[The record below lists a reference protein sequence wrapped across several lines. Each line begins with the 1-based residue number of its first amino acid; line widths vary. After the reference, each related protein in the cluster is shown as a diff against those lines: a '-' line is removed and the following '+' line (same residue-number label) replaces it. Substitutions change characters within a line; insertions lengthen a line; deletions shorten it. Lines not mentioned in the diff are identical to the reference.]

1 MGPGKTGLAGSL
13 HKPLRVPGARGKKN
27 GSWLLLTCVSR
38 KGEEIGR
45 GLRLDLL
52 HSREMDHTCLRGS
65 RAARASVGT
74 AGRCR
79 PQVYHRVAQT
89 SSLLPLAR
97 DAEPRGGCSSQTTQP
112 SEICSF
118 QLPPETG
125 KLLTARGRLPACL
138 RGDSFAKS
146 NGGFQR
152 VRLFW
157 EPSCYPNPIKNHLG
171 ASELPQASPK
181 VS

>member
-13 HKPLRVPGARGKKN
+13 HKPLRVPGGKREKVAA
-27 GSWLLLTCVSR
+27 GYYSPASL
-38 KGEEIGR
+38 GR
-45 GLRLDLL
+45 GGGQQGAKARPL
-52 HSREMDHTCLRGS
+52 SRRGNGPHLPEGS
-65 RAARASVGT
+65 RAARDSVGWV
-74 AGRCR
+74 AGPGSTTKWRR
-79 PQVYHRVAQT
+79 PLCSFWPEMQSPEVAAGLKPH
-89 SSLLPLAR
+89 SP
-97 DAEPRGGCSSQTTQP
+97 
-112 SEICSF
+112 EIRSF

-125 KLLTARGRLPACL
+125 KLLTARGCLPA

-152 VRLFW
+152 VRFFL
-157 EPSCYPNPIKNHLG
+157 EPSSHSNPIKNHLG